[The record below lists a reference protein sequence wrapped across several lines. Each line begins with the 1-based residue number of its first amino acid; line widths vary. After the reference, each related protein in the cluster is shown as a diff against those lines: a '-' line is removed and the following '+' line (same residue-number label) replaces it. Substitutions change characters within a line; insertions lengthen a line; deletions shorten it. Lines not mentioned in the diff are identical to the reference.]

1 MTGRWRP
8 VPRPPAA
15 DRFLGDAGRVSC
27 NMRLPAL
34 RRPSGRRRPLSKS
47 HSPADSTVTYCQD
60 VEPPVHRE
68 RPAHGV
74 PAGLGESPGAAG
86 DAEVIEIGGHP
97 PRWPW
102 GTARGP
108 AISIALAAFAAGLL
122 LGFVDGHFEARSN
135 GRPARAATSATTVF
149 PVGATAITM
158 TGNRCAVQLGHA
170 LQLGVEVVN
179 QSDGTVA
186 LRQIEPVLPMGGL
199 KAVASR
205 WGTCGALIEL
215 GPGPGPATLG
225 PGATGWLT
233 VTFDVM
239 VGCPQPL
246 PVQFKVSY
254 AQAGRL
260 VTAELPGF
268 ADLGQVQ
275 YNNCGTNPGS

>member
-1 MTGRWRP
+1 MGGGTRS
-8 VPRPPAA
+8 V
-15 DRFLGDAGRVSC
+15 AGR
-27 NMRLPAL
+27 R
-34 RRPSGRRRPLSKS
+34 S
-47 HSPADSTVTYCQD
+47 HSHGDSAVTYCRD

-68 RPAHGV
+68 RPAHGA

-86 DAEVIEIGGHP
+86 DADVIEMGGHP

-108 AISIALAAFAAGLL
+108 AISVVLAALAAGLL
-122 LGFVDGHFEARSN
+122 LGFAGGHLQAGAN
-135 GRPARAATSATTVF
+135 GRPGRAATRARTVF
-149 PVGATAITM
+149 PVGGTAITG
-158 TGNRCAVQLGHA
+158 TGKMCAVQLGHA

-179 QSDGTVA
+179 QSDRAVA
-186 LRQIEPVLPMGGL
+186 LRRIEPVLPLGGL

-205 WGTCGALIEL
+205 WGTCGALPEL
-215 GPGPGPATLG
+215 GPGPHQATALG

-246 PVQFKVSY
+246 PVQFKISY

-268 ADLGQVQ
+268 PDLGQVQ
-275 YNNCGTNPGS
+275 YNNCGTNPRG